1 MFLQKFPPW
10 AAAQLVTSVVAALTA
25 TAIIRDGGSCS
36 RTCNSP
42 EVRVFILFANYF
54 LSPPPTHPL
63 LSEHVVVFAGRFFRS
78 FSDALIDEDPQA
90 ALEVRESV
98 SASSTL
104 LGRARPPRVPADP
117 AFSQHCLPGIGVT
130 VDVVYHP

>member
-1 MFLQKFPPW
+1 M
-10 AAAQLVTSVVAALTA
+10 AAAAAEPA
-25 TAIIRDGGSCS
+25 TAQKCVFLFFSLII
-36 RTCNSP
+36 
-42 EVRVFILFANYF
+42 F
-54 LSPPPTHPL
+54 LSPSPTHPL

-117 AFSQHCLPGIGVT
+117 AFSQRCLPGIGVT
-130 VDVVYHP
+130 IDVYHL